1 MSKSNLTNES
11 VFSKLKNKFGDSI
24 GENQESFG
32 LLTFEVSNNA
42 IHSVI
47 EYIKNDAEL
56 QINYLTNIGAVHYP
70 ENEGRELAVVYHIHS
85 LVNNF
90 RVRLKVYLSI
100 ENPEIESITDLYA
113 AANWIE
119 RETFD
124 FYGVNFKGHPE
135 LVRILN
141 EDTMDYFPLRKEYQL
156 EDGTREDKDDRF
168 FGR

>member
-90 RVRLKVYLSI
+90 RVRLKVYLS
-100 ENPEIESITDLYA
+100 Y
-113 AANWIE
+113 
-119 RETFD
+119 
-124 FYGVNFKGHPE
+124 
-135 LVRILN
+135 
-141 EDTMDYFPLRKEYQL
+141 LRL
-156 EDGTREDKDDRF
+156 GA
-168 FGR
+168 GS

>member
-1 MSKSNLTNES
+1 MSNSTLTNES
-11 VFSKLKNKFGDSI
+11 VFSKLKEKFGDSI

-32 LLTFEVSNNA
+32 LLTFEVSKND

-70 ENEGRELAVVYHIHS
+70 ENAGKELAVVYHLHS

-100 ENPEIESITDLYA
+100 DNPEIDSITDLYA
-113 AANWIE
+113 CANWIE

-141 EDTMDYFPLRKEYQL
+141 EETMNYFPLRKEYQL